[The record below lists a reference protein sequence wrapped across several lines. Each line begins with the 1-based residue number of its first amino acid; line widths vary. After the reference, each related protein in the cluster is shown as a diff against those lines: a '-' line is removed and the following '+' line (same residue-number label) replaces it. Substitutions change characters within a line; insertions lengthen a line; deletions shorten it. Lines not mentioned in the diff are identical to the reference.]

1 MNRDYSYNRLQLLYA
16 CLVILLSPALRLVP
30 VRSAELAGRSAWL
43 AVPAALPLLLIY
55 ALFLCRFTESRGVGE
70 GADAIV
76 RRCLGSRP
84 GNAVLLVTALWLM
97 VYCAFILR
105 SGAERMITTIYND
118 ASPAVFVVTMAVLA
132 LAAALS
138 SEQAIMRTA
147 KLVVPL
153 MMMVLLLVLVSAVQD
168 IKSENLLPLTSFEV
182 LCSLKGAAATVD
194 VTVLPMYLTLF
205 LGGER
210 SDPDGHFRS
219 YAIWLAGIT
228 LLLFTMELCV
238 VGSFG
243 AALTAELSHPFFAL
257 VRTLVLFRSLE
268 RIEALVVSLWVFSD
282 FILVAVCI
290 SAAQRILRGCMGK
303 RCNYAGEKMLDM
315 RNGRWVIWLCCA
327 FAAVFALVF
336 APDLESMELWSET
349 IIPYANL
356 IFAFVLLPAVYIIGK
371 ARRKI

>member
-43 AVPAALPLLLIY
+43 AVPAALPVLLIY
-55 ALFLCRFTESRGVGE
+55 ALFLCRFTESRGAGE

-76 RRCLGSRP
+76 RRCLGGRP

-147 KLVVPL
+147 KLVAPL

-168 IKSENLLPLTSFEV
+168 IKS
-182 LCSLKGAAATVD
+182 
-194 VTVLPMYLTLF
+194 
-205 LGGER
+205 
-210 SDPDGHFRS
+210 
-219 YAIWLAGIT
+219 
-228 LLLFTMELCV
+228 
-238 VGSFG
+238 
-243 AALTAELSHPFFAL
+243 
-257 VRTLVLFRSLE
+257 
-268 RIEALVVSLWVFSD
+268 
-282 FILVAVCI
+282 
-290 SAAQRILRGCMGK
+290 
-303 RCNYAGEKMLDM
+303 
-315 RNGRWVIWLCCA
+315 
-327 FAAVFALVF
+327 
-336 APDLESMELWSET
+336 
-349 IIPYANL
+349 
-356 IFAFVLLPAVYIIGK
+356 
-371 ARRKI
+371 